1 MNLPESGT
9 EVGVSRLRYQSI
21 PVGRGWKRRASDWV
35 ETSPVQVAAGV
46 IWLGGDRA
54 DWLPP
59 VLLAT
64 AAALLMVA
72 AISLIL
78 KRRIALR
85 TSELVQANR
94 ELKASEINLAITLD
108 SIGDAVIVTD
118 ASGRIERMN
127 PVAERLTG
135 WNSVDAKGQALTQV
149 FRIVNA
155 ETGAAA
161 ENPVERSVR
170 EGVVVGLANHT
181 KLIARDGQERQIAD
195 SAAPIR
201 RDGQEVTGVVLVF
214 RDVTDQY
221 REQVQRRQA
230 ERELRQLTKQLQ
242 ETSTLLETV
251 LDAIPDVIGVQE
263 TDHTMVRYNQAGYA
277 FLQLTPDQVRGKKC
291 FELIGRDRPCVPCAT
306 SRALETGAPS
316 RIEKHVEDDD
326 VWLDV
331 RAYPIKDEAG
341 RVYRVIEHLR
351 DVSREKRAE
360 QALRGSEA
368 HLRSIFRA
376 APTGIGLVRN
386 RVFEEVN
393 ERLCRMVGY
402 QADELLGRN
411 ARMLYPSD
419 AEYDWVGREKYRQI
433 EQFGTGT
440 VETRWCRKDGTEIEV
455 LLSSTPLDP
464 TDLSLGVTFTALDIT
479 DRIRALEELKRLR
492 SLLTSIID
500 SMPSVLVAVDGDA
513 RVTAWNRGAAEISG
527 ISVDQACGSAL
538 PEVFPQFSAELER
551 VRTALASGCVQQAR
565 TIIQKTEGPA
575 RITDITVYPLV
586 ENGVAGAVIRLD
598 DVTDRVRM
606 EERMIQSEK
615 MLSVGG
621 LAAGMAHEV
630 NNPLAAILQNVQN
643 ALRRTTE
650 DLPANRQAAEAV
662 GVSLEA
668 IQDYLE
674 RRGVL
679 RMLRGVLESGRRAAE
694 LVENMLSFSRKSP
707 AAPSSCDLAELLEK
721 TLALVSSDYDP
732 SKQYDFR
739 RVQIVREYA
748 VDCPPV
754 PCERSK
760 IQQVFLNVLKNGAEA
775 MMAQE
780 QSEREPAFV
789 LRTRCDG
796 PWVRVD
802 IEDNGPGMAE
812 EVRRRVFE
820 PFFTT
825 REVGSGTGL
834 GLSLSYFIVTQQHG
848 GSMTVDS
855 TVGKGT
861 VFSIALPL
869 AGRGTP

>member
-1 MNLPESGT
+1 MWAPIGPAQFA
-9 EVGVSRLRYQSI
+9 VGAV
-21 PVGRGWKRRASDWV
+21 
-35 ETSPVQVAAGV
+35 
-46 IWLGGDRA
+46 WLGGDRA

-59 VLLAT
+59 VFLGTAFVLLI
-64 AAALLMVA
+64 LA

-78 KRRIALR
+78 KRCIPVR
-85 TSELVQANR
+85 TAELVQANR
-94 ELKASEINLAITLD
+94 ELKASETNLAITLD

-118 ASGRIERMN
+118 AAGRIERMN
-127 PVAERLTG
+127 PVAEKLTG
-135 WNSVDAKGQALTQV
+135 WNSADAKGQDLTRV

-155 ETGAAA
+155 ETGAATA
-161 ENPVERSVR
+161 NPVERVLR

-181 KLIARDGQERQIAD
+181 KLIARDGRERQIAD

-201 RDGQEVTGVVLVF
+201 RDGREVTGVVLVF

-221 REQVQRRQA
+221 REQAQRRQA
-230 ERELRQLTKQLQ
+230 ER
-242 ETSTLLETV
+242 
-251 LDAIPDVIGVQE
+251 
-263 TDHTMVRYNQAGYA
+263 
-277 FLQLTPDQVRGKKC
+277 
-291 FELIGRDRPCVPCAT
+291 
-306 SRALETGAPS
+306 
-316 RIEKHVEDDD
+316 
-326 VWLDV
+326 
-331 RAYPIKDEAG
+331 
-341 RVYRVIEHLR
+341 
-351 DVSREKRAE
+351 
-360 QALRGSEA
+360 ALRGSEA

-376 APTGIGLVRN
+376 APTGIGLVYN

-393 ERLCRMVGY
+393 ERLCRMLGY

-440 VETRWCRKDGTEIEV
+440 VETRWRRKDGTEIEV

-500 SMPSVLVAVDGDA
+500 SMPSVLVAVDRDG
-513 RVTAWNRGAAEISG
+513 RVTAWNRGAAESSG
-527 ISVDQACGSAL
+527 VPVEQASGRTL
-538 PEVFPQFSAELER
+538 PEVFPQLSAELER

-565 TIIQKTEGPA
+565 TIIQETDGPV
-575 RITDITVYPLV
+575 RLNDITVYPLA

-598 DVTDRVRM
+598 DVTERVRM

-650 DLPANRQAAEAV
+650 DLPANRQAAEAA
-662 GVSLEA
+662 GISLEA

-674 RRGVL
+674 RRGVP

-707 AAPSSCDLAELLEK
+707 GALSTCDLAELLEK
-721 TLALVSSDYDP
+721 TVALAASDYDP

-739 RVQIVREYA
+739 HIRIVRDYA
-748 VDCPPV
+748 ADCPPV

-775 MMAQE
+775 MMARE

-802 IEDNGPGMAE
+802 IEDNGPGMPE

-834 GLSLSYFIVTQQHG
+834 GLSISYFIVTQQHG

-861 VFSIALPL
+861 VFSILLPL
-869 AGRGTP
+869 AGRGIP